1 MTGAG
6 RVGLIAAVGL
16 LAGVATQLGQSL
28 LPDGVSQAAN
38 SISPWLLVAFLLGS
52 RMPDRRWAALAG
64 FGALAFALLGYYGM
78 VQLRFGYGGST
89 GALVLWGIGALVGG
103 PVFGVAGWTWRFED
117 GWRRSTAI
125 GLLAAVAIAEGGYL
139 FGILPE
145 PAVGVAFILVGLC
158 VPLVLGR
165 GTAERARAYLAVVPA
180 LALGVIGYIAFLWLA
195 TLTSML

>member
-6 RVGLIAAVGL
+6 RIALIAAVGL

-28 LPDGVSQAAN
+28 LPDGISQAAN

-89 GALVLWGIGALVGG
+89 GALVLWLIGALVGG

-117 GWRRSTAI
+117 GWRPSIAI
-125 GLLAAVAIAEGGYL
+125 GLLAAVVIAEGGYL
-139 FGILPE
+139 IGILPQ
-145 PAVGVAFILVGLC
+145 PAVGVAFIVVGLC
-158 VPLVLGR
+158 VPLVFGR
-165 GTAERARAYLAVVPA
+165 SAVERARAYLAVVPA
-180 LALGVIGYIAFLWLA
+180 LALGVIGYIVFLWLA
-195 TLTSML
+195 TLTSTL

>member
-38 SISPWLLVAFLLGS
+38 SISPWLLVAFVLGS
-52 RMPDRRWAALAG
+52 RMPDRRWAVLAG

-103 PVFGVAGWTWRFED
+103 PVLGVAGW
-117 GWRRSTAI
+117 S
-125 GLLAAVAIAEGGYL
+125 
-139 FGILPE
+139 
-145 PAVGVAFILVGLC
+145 
-158 VPLVLGR
+158 
-165 GTAERARAYLAVVPA
+165 
-180 LALGVIGYIAFLWLA
+180 
-195 TLTSML
+195 

>member
-1 MTGAG
+1 MGLIVLVGLATGA
-6 RVGLIAAVGL
+6 L
-16 LAGVATQLGQSL
+16 TQIGQGI
-28 LPDGVSQAAN
+28 LPDGWSQAAN

-52 RMPDRRWAALAG
+52 RMPDRPWAALAG

-89 GALVLWGIGALVGG
+89 GALILWGIGAMVGG

-117 GWRRSTAI
+117 GWRRAAAV

-139 FGILPE
+139 IRILPE
-145 PAVGVAFILVGLC
+145 AAVGIAFILVGLC

-165 GTAERARAYLAVVPA
+165 SSWERARAYLAVVPA
-180 LALGVIGYIAFLWLA
+180 LALGVIGYIVFLWLA
-195 TLTSML
+195 TLTSLL

>member
-38 SISPWLLVAFLLGS
+38 SISPWLLVAFVLGS

-117 GWRRSTAI
+117 GWRRATAI
-125 GLLAAVAIAEGGYL
+125 GLLAAAAIAEGGYL
-139 FGILPE
+139 IRILPE
-145 PAVGVAFILVGLC
+145 PAVGAAFILVGLC

-165 GTAERARAYLAVVPA
+165 STVDRARAYLAVGPA

>member
-1 MTGAG
+1 
-6 RVGLIAAVGL
+6 
-16 LAGVATQLGQSL
+16 
-28 LPDGVSQAAN
+28 
-38 SISPWLLVAFLLGS
+38 
-52 RMPDRRWAALAG
+52 
-64 FGALAFALLGYYGM
+64 M

-158 VPLVLGR
+158 VQLVLGR
-165 GTAERARAYLAVVPA
+165 STADRARAYLAVVPA